1 MPDRC
6 DPISGDM
13 IAYGL
18 RERVV
23 YLEARIRAM
32 CQWLEIAQPDVFS
45 RGLWDTVNAAV
56 KNLPTGLE
64 DAHDYE
70 RARVQML
77 ALICRIAKELPP
89 GACSEATRS
98 SIDGVVAG
106 RDGSKH
112 PRST

>member
-1 MPDRC
+1 MCNQSLLQLPFNRSKSYGLNVGREMYKLPAA

-18 RERVV
+18 R
-23 YLEARIRAM
+23 
-32 CQWLEIAQPDVFS
+32 
-45 RGLWDTVNAAV
+45 
-56 KNLPTGLE
+56 
-64 DAHDYE
+64 
-70 RARVQML
+70 ARVQML
-77 ALICRIAKELPP
+77 EALICRIARELPP